1 MQQIVSYIGYLQKN
15 GGIMSRIFTLS
26 LFWIVFATCLSSC
39 KTDVQQDAQVTVD
52 QIEGE
57 WSIVQVLRNGKVT
70 TSLESGFLVFHDDN
84 TVESNILSGDNRHT
98 FTYEARK
105 ISIQG
110 DENLKSLEVG
120 SLSGD
125 TMVLSSKVASFDML
139 FTLIKKK

>member
-1 MQQIVSYIGYLQKN
+1 
-15 GGIMSRIFTLS
+15 MSRIFTLS